1 MSSLSGR
8 NTNKNIPKFPNDIG
22 TAGQYIKLKSN
33 VNDGFEYVDVVDFTL
48 PIASNGTLGGVKIDG
63 NNLSIDSNTGVLSAT
78 NTEYT
83 AGTNI
88 SITNDVISATNTEY
102 TAGSNISITN
112 DVISATTVSGI
123 TNLDNYSQ
131 DNAISI
137 NSEDNTIQL
146 KTNSTTR
153 LSIENDGD
161 VGIGVTHTHGKLQV
175 GGDIFASTN
184 TTGTGKTA
192 NANVICNQIRFFHDT
207 ENWCI
212 GVGSSQMFYR
222 TTQGRGHCFFGP
234 DFNNNDELMIIR
246 TGTQGGGVIGNVG
259 IGIVLPTEK
268 LQVNGNIKCTDLKFQ
283 YGGSEVTLSNII
295 PSGNELLPTVSS
307 TAGQVLEVYEVS
319 TDVYGRR
326 WTDLPTIPS
335 IGYTPNGTN
344 YAVALTDNK
353 MFVNVPDT
361 AITVASSADLGGIK
375 LGFSTTGTTYA
386 VELDTNSKAYV
397 DVPAVTAS
405 SADIGGIKIG
415 FASTGS
421 KYAVELDT
429 DSKAHVDVPA
439 TIATTSVLGGI
450 IVGSNLSITLDGT
463 LTATNTEYTEGDGID
478 IDTTNSNAISIDLS
492 PYSVASEIKLT
503 SSTDDLILA
512 TTLSTKEIQLN
523 NDGVTKFTVANGL
536 NTSNKLRVEYDV
548 SAPAYNSDNVNML
561 VTNVTINGADSVV
574 TIRGSRRSST
584 TAKTCQLRFENLDD
598 DSSTPQIHT
607 LGAISCVVNDFTTN
621 VGDLKFYTFSDGET
635 EHETLKLASDGN
647 ATFGK
652 GCTAT
657 DFTFNITGGTSTVSS
672 LYANAL
678 TSVPEAS
685 SADLGG
691 IKLGFSTT
699 GTTYAVELDTNSKAY
714 VDVPIPMATDATLGG
729 VIIDGG
735 NLNIN
740 ASGKL
745 SATIVKKQ
753 SLSHVG
759 VFTLQDTTDL
769 RTATDTLI
777 RWKPAITG
785 GSSGLLH
792 DQDNAIPNGTLF
804 YCNDGDGGVYNINV
818 QIAITTGTPGR
829 SVHVLELR
837 TFTGG
842 SNQYT
847 QGTPSRTY
855 FIGSGYARM
864 LNGTNKCFYGGS
876 IQITMEENDQFQIVS
891 TSKYVSGSGT
901 IELNAGVEATR
912 LIIDRLIID

>member
-83 AGTNI
+83 AGT
-88 SITNDVISATNTEY
+88 
-102 TAGSNISITN
+102 NISITN

-405 SADIGGIKIG
+405 SADLGGIKIG